1 MTLKT
6 YLIRCKRSNS
16 IWLFWIFINSLCV
29 YLNGILSAKAISTIV
44 NFDLQGFLYLSGAI
58 LAVNLIWVLQIYQN
72 SKASEKAIQ
81 EMCTEIRKDIVKSIE
96 SKGVV
101 RFGSKSVSAYTSRLT
116 NDLNTIRELGFE
128 TLELMIS
135 QALNIIFAIIAFFSF
150 HY

>member
-58 LAVNLIWVLQIYQN
+58 LAVNLIWVLQIY
-72 SKASEKAIQ
+72 
-81 EMCTEIRKDIVKSIE
+81 
-96 SKGVV
+96 
-101 RFGSKSVSAYTSRLT
+101 
-116 NDLNTIRELGFE
+116 
-128 TLELMIS
+128 
-135 QALNIIFAIIAFFSF
+135 
-150 HY
+150 